1 MLWWWK
7 LSKTDIKVWFTVF
20 GVENASC
27 SAMFLVLLFFFLPWV
42 KPALFPFSW
51 DCNSWNQN
59 CIFHKC
65 VILTATS
72 IQDAPG
78 CLFCWVPDIV
88 MQNKYCIIFYREYQ
102 TKSRISF
109 CITQKILGE
118 AAQQQCCSFVLSPA
132 CASPALQ
139 PGVNAAF
146 AITGSDFLRSGS
158 AL

>member
-1 MLWWWK
+1 
-7 LSKTDIKVWFTVF
+7 
-20 GVENASC
+20 
-27 SAMFLVLLFFFLPWV
+27 
-42 KPALFPFSW
+42 
-51 DCNSWNQN
+51 
-59 CIFHKC
+59 
-65 VILTATS
+65 
-72 IQDAPG
+72 
-78 CLFCWVPDIV
+78 
-88 MQNKYCIIFYREYQ
+88 MQNKHYIIFYREYQ

-109 CITQKILGE
+109 SITQKILEE